1 VSNLNIEPIEAEMHS
16 ASLEKT
22 RKPIPHFKAYLTML
36 ISSLLSLTASLV
48 LSVDAITLAK
58 NSGAKLSC
66 DINAIVSCGKV
77 AASWQSNLLGF
88 PNAYLGLILEPMII
102 LIAVLGLTRMK
113 FPKPFMK
120 TALVGYGAGLL
131 FAFWLLSQSYFVIKA
146 FCPWCLLVTISTVT
160 VFFSMLRINLLEN
173 TLNLKDA
180 LYEKISGLLLNHRD
194 TIVVAG
200 IYTIII
206 SAVILKY
213 GHAIFNN

>member
-1 VSNLNIEPIEAEMHS
+1 MSDLDIKVNGSSIE
-16 ASLEKT
+16 EKEG
-22 RKPIPHFKAYLTML
+22 RIPHFKAYLTML
-36 ISSLLSLTASLV
+36 ISSVVSLTASLV
-48 LSVDAITLAK
+48 LSVESIALAK

-77 AASWQSNLLGF
+77 AISWQSNLLGF

-102 LIAVLGLTRMK
+102 LIAVLGLTRMT
-113 FPKPFMK
+113 FPKLFMK
-120 TALVGYGAGLL
+120 IALVGYGAGLL

-160 VFFSMLRINLLEN
+160 VFFSMLRINLLDN
-173 TLNLKDA
+173 TFNIKEP
-180 LYEKISGLLLNHRD
+180 LYAKIQKLLLDRRD
-194 TIVVAG
+194 TVLVAG

-206 SAVILKY
+206 GAVILKY